1 MPISVT
7 SSSKSL
13 SDWVLSIQ
21 SKVLMPSPHTE
32 GGSQDYVVLRAED
45 SSAPWHDVTAIRFLL
60 RQPSPNWKTFKLED
74 ITALC

>member
-45 SSAPWHDVTAIRFLL
+45 SCAPWHDVTAIRFLL

-74 ITALC
+74 ITAL